1 MTFFFAK
8 INMMLLIKT
17 IESLFCQW
25 YISLLIYIADKE
37 GIFLFLIWTE
47 QRMIFYNLL
56 LLYVQKML
64 NFVLFYNSINRIKG
78 HDFSFTCTY
87 LVKKIYV
94 NRILISLTFRSSL
107 FVLIVALFYPKLI
120 FHASYW
126 CVQFIPRLPVKMKK
140 KS

>member
-1 MTFFFAK
+1 MFHYLF
-8 INMMLLIKT
+8 ILLIK
-17 IESLFCQW
+17 
-25 YISLLIYIADKE
+25 KE
-37 GIFLFLIWTE
+37 YFWTK

-64 NFVLFYNSINRIKG
+64 NFVSFYNSINRIKG

-94 NRILISLTFRSSL
+94 NRILIILTFRSLL
-107 FVLIVALFYPKLI
+107 FVLIVALSYPKLI

-126 CVQFIPRLPVKMKK
+126 CVHFIPRLPVKMKNIVVLTWSFK
-140 KS
+140 ILWWQFYYFPYHVLRS